1 MLQTD
6 SLSEQLGR
14 FSLKQFIKILRML
27 PALEVVKQSNLRFRN
42 ERQED
47 IPIIFGIVN
56 GDFVVPI
63 AAIAADNLGLINL
76 RLSFPLSFPA

>member
-76 RLSFPLSFPA
+76 RLLCPLPFPV

>member
-47 IPIIFGIVN
+47 MPIIFGIVN

>member
-27 PALEVVKQSNLRFRN
+27 PALEVVK
-42 ERQED
+42 
-47 IPIIFGIVN
+47 
-56 GDFVVPI
+56 
-63 AAIAADNLGLINL
+63 
-76 RLSFPLSFPA
+76 